1 MSFES
6 HVMDVIAK
14 QLGVDIEKVTSEA
27 SFVDTLGADSLDLVE
42 LIMTLEEEFNIEITD
57 GDAEKLLTVQD
68 AIKYIKEKSY

>member
-57 GDAEKLLTVQD
+57 EDAEKLLTVQD
-68 AIKYIKEKSY
+68 AIEFIKEKS

>member
-1 MSFES
+1 
-6 HVMDVIAK
+6 MDVIAK

-57 GDAEKLLTVQD
+57 EDAEKLLTVQD
-68 AIKYIKEKSY
+68 TIEFIKEKS

>member
-14 QLGVDIEKVTSEA
+14 QLGADIEKVTSEA
-27 SFVDTLGADSLDLVE
+27 SFVDALGADSLDLVE

-57 GDAEKLLTVQD
+57 EDAEKLLTVQD
-68 AIKYIKEKSY
+68 AIEFIKEKS

>member
-57 GDAEKLLTVQD
+57 EDAEKLLTVQD
-68 AIKYIKEKSY
+68 TIEFIKEKS

>member
-42 LIMTLEEEFNIEITD
+42 LIMTLEEEFNIEIPD

-68 AIKYIKEKSY
+68 AIEFIKEKS